1 MFIVYLVATRRLGLA
16 MNHASPPR
24 LLHEIVCSLK
34 ITFDGS
40 QGVSLDIGVVKG
52 IAV

>member
-1 MFIVYLVATRRLGLA
+1 MFIVYLVATRRFGLVMSRA
-16 MNHASPPR
+16 PP
-24 LLHEIVCSLK
+24 LPLHEIVCSLK